1 MKSWWDSLNK
11 ETAAYVLA
19 AVILIAWLITI
30 FLHYQE
36 VSTLT
41 NVVMII
47 VGYIWG
53 SSTGSK
59 QKDGPLMTKGSAS
72 SETTTTTTATTDKPK
87 EI

>member
-1 MKSWWDSLNK
+1 MTAWWNTLNK

-19 AVILIAWLITI
+19 AIILIAWLGTI
-30 FLHYQE
+30 YLHYQE

-59 QKDGPLMTKGSAS
+59 SKDPIPPS
-72 SETTTTTTATTDKPK
+72 SNPT
-87 EI
+87 

>member
-1 MKSWWDSLNK
+1 MKAWWDTLNK

-19 AVILIAWLITI
+19 AVILLAWIGTI

-59 QKDGPLMTKGSAS
+59 AKDPPAPDRAS
-72 SETTTTTTATTDKPK
+72 TVTETTTKTEASTTPS
-87 EI
+87 

>member
-1 MKSWWDSLNK
+1 MKDWWDTLNK

-19 AVILIAWLITI
+19 AMILIAWLLAI
-30 FLHYQE
+30 FLHYPEQ
-36 VSTLT
+36 STLT

-59 QKDGPLMTKGSAS
+59 QKDGPPMSRGTRDYRNRNPPEYRG
-72 SETTTTTTATTDKPK
+72 D
-87 EI
+87 